1 MSSYVN
7 FLCQQPL
14 EYRKEKSTIKPEQK
28 DKYVPAWDPTSK
40 HQQPK
45 EISGQISK
53 LLGCYHMKY
62 FYEGK
67 LIAVSVVDFVD
78 DGLSAVYFFYDPSFK

>member
-45 EISGQISK
+45 EISG
-53 LLGCYHMKY
+53 
-62 FYEGK
+62 
-67 LIAVSVVDFVD
+67 
-78 DGLSAVYFFYDPSFK
+78 